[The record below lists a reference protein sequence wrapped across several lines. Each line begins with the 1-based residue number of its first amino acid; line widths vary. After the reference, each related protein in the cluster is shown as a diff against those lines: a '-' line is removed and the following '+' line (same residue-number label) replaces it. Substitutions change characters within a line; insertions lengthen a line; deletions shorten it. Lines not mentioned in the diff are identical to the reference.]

1 MRVYDV
7 QESAFANAAL
17 AMGLHQ
23 PALVKC
29 APTALATP
37 RVRMDDDER
46 RGSGE
51 SGDALGFA
59 TQLDA
64 EQLQYELTQ
73 LRFNV
78 NRTAHG
84 WGCRF
89 GVLGDVVG
97 VGVTVA

>member
-1 MRVYDV
+1 
-7 QESAFANAAL
+7 
-17 AMGLHQ
+17 MGLHQ

-29 APTALATP
+29 APTALTTP
-37 RVRMDDDER
+37 RPRFDDDRR

-51 SGDALGFA
+51 SGDGLGFA

-64 EQLQYELTQ
+64 EQLQHELTQ
-73 LRFNV
+73 LRFKV

-97 VGVTVA
+97 VGITVA